1 MKIADIL
8 YLQSV
13 KYIIIEHEVKIYG
26 MWINIT
32 EYNNKAEILD
42 LIKAI
47 WSAVL
52 LTFTGVLMATLGI
65 IVK

>member
-13 KYIIIEHEVKIYG
+13 KYIITEHEVKIYG